1 MLLFLILL
9 IKQNQSGRCSTYSL
23 LHIYHPIC
31 RRPLYGSLCDT
42 LKTKSGVPLTVQSV
56 INSQTLYCLT
66 YQKLLICLVTLSFS
80 KKLSSFSFPDTTLHG
95 VSFNLTSCY
104 FTVSFAG
111 PSCYTLNTGTLQN
124 SVFVILYSLSTLCHL
139 VISNRFITLIFIYI
153 IDIQPT
159 PLTNFTPIYPMIFW
173 TSTSQC

>member
-9 IKQNQSGRCSTYSL
+9 IKQNQSERCSTHSL

-80 KKLSSFSFPDTTLHG
+80 KKLSSFSFPDITLHG

-124 SVFVILYSLSTLCHL
+124 SVVCHL
-139 VISNRFITLIFIYI
+139 IFSVYTLSLGHLKQIHHFNLHLYNRHSAHT
-153 IDIQPT
+153 
-159 PLTNFTPIYPMIFW
+159 TN
-173 TSTSQC
+173 